1 MHTLQIFQILGPNDT
16 IIFGEILELYYLKT
30 LRKTRLGGKCSL
42 PIPQLDHDVIDL
54 DIFYC

>member
-30 LRKTRLGGKCSL
+30 LKKPGSKSLLSRAVQTFIKNTRRFTEGT
-42 PIPQLDHDVIDL
+42 
-54 DIFYC
+54 